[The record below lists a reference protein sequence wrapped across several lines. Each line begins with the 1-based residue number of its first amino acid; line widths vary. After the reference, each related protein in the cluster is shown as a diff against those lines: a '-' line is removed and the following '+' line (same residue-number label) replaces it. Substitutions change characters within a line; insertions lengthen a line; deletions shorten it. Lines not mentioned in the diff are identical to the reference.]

1 MTSTRGGR
9 TGGDTER
16 VGQSLFFTHAIHKY
30 HYQNQHKTI
39 ERAMGTCV
47 HMMRSNKVHFF
58 NTSREAS
65 VLAKFVL
72 LIDSSKKPRAIK
84 TSQLCEELT
93 HCQELQSEWM

>member
-39 ERAMGTCV
+39 ERAMGICV
-47 HMMRSNKVHFF
+47 HTMRSNKVHFF

-65 VLAKFVL
+65 
-72 LIDSSKKPRAIK
+72 
-84 TSQLCEELT
+84 TSIHLVDKHVKEHVRDLR
-93 HCQELQSEWM
+93 

>member
-39 ERAMGTCV
+39 ERAMGICV
-47 HMMRSNKVHFF
+47 HTMRSNNSGSHLA
-58 NTSREAS
+58 TSIHLVDKHCPPYTFLFVKQPKES
-65 VLAKFVL
+65 NAK
-72 LIDSSKKPRAIK
+72 
-84 TSQLCEELT
+84 CET
-93 HCQELQSEWM
+93 QG